1 MICKRKCVHYNKYTI
16 GSCDDTILSKYP
28 KVKNVPQKIYIKHLK
43 KQTLSVLSTSH
54 TFNGLTLVTIQ
65 NLEPTQSR
73 SGPRKCPD
81 VSTFKQQCPQ
91 SKCKSNEI
99 YWKHSDTSTKLKQ

>member
-1 MICKRKCVHYNKYTI
+1 LHSDIVLYRGFIVRAMFYCKKCIIASHLIYFQVSLCNYTHCNKYTI

-65 NLEPTQSR
+65 NLEPT
-73 SGPRKCPD
+73 
-81 VSTFKQQCPQ
+81 
-91 SKCKSNEI
+91 
-99 YWKHSDTSTKLKQ
+99 